1 MAATWLTEVAF
12 PGPIVAA
19 GVFARMAAAVA
30 VGGVP
35 IAVGVGF
42 RVQAAVAVALTLA
55 AVPAAGAVMPATSLD
70 SRPLVLLVLAEAIVG
85 LVLGMAVATVLAAA
99 GWAGGILG
107 SATGLSWSDDFTP
120 EGDPQTAGMARL
132 AWWMGLA
139 GFLAAGGH
147 LHVVAGLVAS
157 IEQAEGTA
165 AEWGFL
171 GLPLL
176 KIMAAKTPQKPI
188 VVEILSGRISL
199 ADVKMGAS
207 RSITGI
213 EAATAAGC
221 TVFHAGTAESPDG
234 PRTAGGRVLAVTG
247 VGADLDAAVAR
258 AYAGVAAISF
268 AGAQFRHDIG
278 RTIPE
283 AT

>member
-147 LHVVAGLVAS
+147 LHVVAGLVDS
-157 IEQAEGTA
+157 VRLLPIGTA
-165 AEWGFL
+165 CGAD
-171 GLPLL
+171 
-176 KIMAAKTPQKPI
+176 
-188 VVEILSGRISL
+188 GRWSASLETIATTMPSVAISL
-199 ADVKMGAS
+199 AISLAVPAL
-207 RSITGI
+207 
-213 EAATAAGC
+213 AA
-221 TVFHAGTAESPDG
+221 
-234 PRTAGGRVLAVTG
+234 VLAFH
-247 VGADLDAAVAR
+247 L
-258 AYAGVAAISF
+258 VAAICVRTVQFDPGQGILQAVASLVLLAAVCIGTDSWIGGF
-268 AGAQFRHDIG
+268 AAVVEAPLERCLHDV
-278 RTIPE
+278 RP
-283 AT
+283 